1 MAKSGSGGGNGG
13 IGGSGI
19 FGMFGTVVQC
29 SSTDTSMYCSL
40 AKLINVIFM
49 VAILGFIVYFLWTL
63 MRGNKKS
70 GGMSGLQGIDTVQGG
85 YISKGSRSKKS
96 KRRVAL

>member
-1 MAKSGSGGGNGG
+1 MAGHAAASGNGG

-49 VAILGFIVYFLWTL
+49 VLILGFILYFLWTL
-63 MRGNKKS
+63 LRGNSKS
-70 GGMSGLQGIDTVQGG
+70 GGMTGG
-85 YISKGSRSKKS
+85 YISKGSRSQKQIHRKNM
-96 KRRVAL
+96 